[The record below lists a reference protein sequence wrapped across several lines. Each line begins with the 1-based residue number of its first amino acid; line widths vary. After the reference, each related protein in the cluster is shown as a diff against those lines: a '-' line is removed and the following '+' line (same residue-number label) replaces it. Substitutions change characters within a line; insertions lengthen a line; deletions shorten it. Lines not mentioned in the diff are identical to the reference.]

1 MGTPES
7 EFYNWFSSSRARA
20 KQEAGRYT
28 AKGLRQNTLKKYRSE
43 RAASENRVKQDMDT
57 QEYLKGY
64 REIRSSLTG
73 DVYKMPQHDYKQLVK
88 HFNEH
93 VSQISQTYADSNQVS
108 SKIQTPAD
116 LIDYAFEKK
125 SQQKNLEIQECAEG
139 HIKSVSYNPVYMLLK
154 VSFRKRGDE
163 VVFFDLPPNVAATLL
178 IHARDGNMGTSPVD
192 GKPRHMVGIEF
203 WNLVRVRG
211 TQHETRYP
219 FQYTVDNRTG
229 SWNGDNR
236 TYSAEYGRRPGSG
249 ATGRGQ
255 NKYSYVDSLGLE
267 DMGEEDPYDMRRKNI
282 SEEKRSEYPVKE
294 RRYEWD
300 EYTRMFNKANRGD
313 LGNWDIDDAYEYFDE
328 KHGKYRNMFN
338 SHMAMAQGDLRKDLL
353 KAEDLYNKA
362 PRYVYVKGVKG
373 SWDLKGEHDF
383 ESSDI
388 TDFSYAKKGEYSVPI
403 DPMYV
408 ITALLA
414 KTGFKFPKHD
424 DSDGE

>member
-43 RAASENRVKQDMDT
+43 RAASESRVKQDMDA

-73 DVYKMPQHDYKQLVK
+73 DVYKMPQHDYKQLVQY
-88 HFNEH
+88 FNEH

-139 HIKSVSYNPVYMLLK
+139 HIKSISYNPVYMLLK

-219 FQYTVDNRTG
+219 FQYTIDNRTG

-300 EYTRMFNKANRGD
+300 EYTRMFNKANRDRVHDMSTENLEG
-313 LGNWDIDDAYEYFDE
+313 WDIDDMAEYFDSD
-328 KHGKYRNMFN
+328 GKL
-338 SHMAMAQGDLRKDLL
+338 H
-353 KAEDLYNKA
+353 DLYNNHFAKTQGNM
-362 PRYVYVKGVKG
+362 RKN
-373 SWDLKGEHDF
+373 LEL
-383 ESSDI
+383 
-388 TDFSYAKKGEYSVPI
+388 AKKLYESGQDTVYEDNIGEYSTSPGSGKRPI
-403 DPMYV
+403 STEAAV
-408 ITALLA
+408 IGLLY
-414 KTGFKFPKHD
+414 KTNFDFPEHRED
-424 DSDGE
+424 Y